1 MRMLDNGFVGSIGG
15 AFRDASLRP
24 TENPGG
30 FDPSLW
36 TLRNRGE
43 TSMKRGLYWAA
54 TAAVVLMIQGGVARA
69 QYSYP
74 GGYGGFGWGGWGGGG
89 ATVGGDQARGLGVFA
104 AGAGQYNEQTAVA
117 RSINAQTAMQWNEY
131 IYQSNMEA
139 GRIMRQNDLIKRKE
153 DLKNYNSILSRI
165 RDNPTESDIMRG
177 DALNVA
183 LDEVTAPKVYLKALQ
198 GAKLAVPGKAI
209 REIPFN
215 YAAEALT
222 LSVDDI
228 TKSGPPELLKGPE
241 FNEDREALRAVGK
254 KIREEAGD
262 QQPIEPAQ
270 VKEAQGLI
278 KKLIKSIKDNPSR
291 YPKNS
296 PKVVDAENW
305 LKGLYGLISM
315 LETPAIDVL
324 LSGVEKRPDTTLGD
338 LLSFMHAFNL
348 RFGPA
353 KTPQQRQ
360 IYTELFPVLDKVRD
374 EVVAAGIPP
383 SGPVARNAPAQFF
396 QHMDLR
402 DIDAK
407 PKTPPP
413 PAPRSQP

>member
-1 MRMLDNGFVGSIGG
+1 VGSIGG
-15 AFRDASLRP
+15 ALRNAALRP
-24 TENPGG
+24 TEKLVGLGPM
-30 FDPSLW
+30 LW

-43 TSMKRGLYWAA
+43 TSMKRGLRWAA

-69 QYSYP
+69 QYTYP
-74 GGYGGFGWGGWGGGG
+74 GGYGGVGWGGWGGG
-89 ATVGGDQARGLGVFA
+89 ATVGGDQARGMGVFA
-104 AGAGQYNEQTAVA
+104 AGAGQYNQQTAVA
-117 RSINAQTAMQWNEY
+117 NSINAQTAMQWNEY
-131 IYQSNMEA
+131 IYQSKMEA

-153 DLKNYNSILSRI
+153 DLKNYNSILARI
-165 RDNPTESDIMRG
+165 RDNPNEGDIMRG

-198 GAKLAVPGKAI
+198 GAKLSVPGTMI

-228 TKSGPPELLKGPE
+228 TKNGPPELLNGPE
-241 FNEDREALRAVGK
+241 FAEDGRALRAVGR
-254 KIREEAGD
+254 KIREEAND
-262 QQPIEPAQ
+262 QQPIDPAQ
-270 VKEAQGLI
+270 VSEAQGLI
-278 KKLIKSIKDNPSR
+278 KKMMKTIKDNPGHF
-291 YPKNS
+291 PKNS
-296 PKVVDAENW
+296 PKVVEAEKW

-360 IYTELFPVLDKVRD
+360 IYIQLFPVLDKVRD

-383 SGPVARNAPAQFF
+383 SAPVAKNAPGQFF

-402 DIDAK
+402 DMDAK

-413 PAPRSQP
+413 PPPAPSPRTQP